1 MMVNRGAGLIYAP
14 QQNLSATSVVPKFE
28 NKLQEKTVGHDL
40 SKERRFLNIALLTV
54 SDTRSLETD
63 TSGSY
68 LQQALEEEGHHLADR
83 QLVIDDIYQMRATV
97 SAWIADP
104 QVDIILTTGGTGF
117 TGRDSTP
124 EALAPLFDKHIE
136 GFGELFRQL
145 SYEEIGTS
153 TVQSRCLAGLSNRTA
168 IFCLPGST
176 GACKTGWNG
185 IIREQLNNTFGP
197 CNFVQHVGVKAK

>member
-1 MMVNRGAGLIYAP
+1 M
-14 QQNLSATSVVPKFE
+14 
-28 NKLQEKTVGHDL
+28 GHKQ
-40 SKERRFLNIALLTV
+40 SKERRFLKIALLTV

-68 LQQALEEEGHHLADR
+68 LQQALEEEGHSLADR

-104 QVDIILTTGGTGF
+104 EIEVILTTGGTGF

-145 SYEEIGTS
+145 SYDEIGTS

-185 IIREQLNNTFGP
+185 IIREQLDNTFGP